1 MRLVNLVIGVGIVV
15 EFCSHIARAFAR
27 ANGGGSEGLGQ
38 EGITRLIKKQF
49 DQVQNQTVSE
59 RVRGTRPCVIIV
71 DKLNSVAPQRGNQG
85 DSGGVM
91 ERIVS
96 QVLDELDGISNCQ
109 LVACNNKFLTY
120 ETDNVSVLWL

>member
-1 MRLVNLVIGVGIVV
+1 MYIG
-15 EFCSHIARAFAR
+15 ELE
-27 ANGGGSEGLGQ
+27 AN
-38 EGITRLIKKQF
+38 IRR
-49 DQVQNQTVSE
+49 VSE
-59 RVRGTRPCVIIV
+59 RVRGTRPCVIFV

-96 QVLDELDGISNCQ
+96 Q

-120 ETDNVSVLWL
+120 ETDN